1 MGLKPIVRQ
10 KTRVTRAP
18 KAVVTLKA
26 APRKTNKKANK
37 KANKQTAKKA
47 KKKTALAKK

>member
-18 KAVVTLKA
+18 KAVVKLKA
-26 APRKTNKKANK
+26 APQRTSKKAAK
-37 KANKQTAKKA
+37 KTAKKA
-47 KKKTALAKK
+47 KKTTAPAKK